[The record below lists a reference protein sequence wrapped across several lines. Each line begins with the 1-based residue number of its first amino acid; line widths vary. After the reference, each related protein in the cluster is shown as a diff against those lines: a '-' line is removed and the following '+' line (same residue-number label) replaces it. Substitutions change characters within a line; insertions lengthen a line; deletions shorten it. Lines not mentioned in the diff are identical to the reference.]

1 MSKPAVH
8 RYDLIT
14 AETGGSE
21 QLFEVD

>member
-8 RYDLIT
+8 PYDLIT